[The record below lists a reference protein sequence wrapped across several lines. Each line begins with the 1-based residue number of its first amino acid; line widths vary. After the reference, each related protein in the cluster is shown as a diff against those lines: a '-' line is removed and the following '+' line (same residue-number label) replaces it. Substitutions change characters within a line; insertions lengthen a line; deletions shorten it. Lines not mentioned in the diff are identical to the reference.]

1 MTPVHVFE
9 ALMKEA
15 LEEGTNGRLLYCA
28 SLLMNWIES
37 MNWYENSFLR

>member
-15 LEEGTNGRLLYCA
+15 LQEGTNGRLLYFA
-28 SLLMNWIES
+28 SLHSYELDRE
-37 MNWYENSFLR
+37 YENSVLR